1 VRAARGGPFDAERDL
16 PPEIVT
22 ALEARYHLD
31 ESLPRQYLRS
41 LTGLI
46 QGDFGPSLRYRGV
59 GVNRI
64 LAEGLP
70 VSLLLGAGALLV
82 ALLFG
87 IPAGLWGALRRGR
100 LPDHGVLLGSTLFLA
115 VPNFVLAGF
124 LVLAF
129 SFALGWLP
137 PAGLGG
143 PDHLLL
149 PWLSLGAPF
158 AAQVARLT
166 RTAALEVLASPAW
179 RTARAQGLPPG
190 VLVRR
195 HLLRRTLV
203 PVVAFLGPAAAGL
216 LTGSLVIEQ
225 VFALPG
231 LGTHF
236 VQAALNRD
244 YTLALGLTVVYTA
257 LLGLLTLAADLLLQ
271 RLDPRLE
278 AA

>member
-1 VRAARGGPFDAERDL
+1 MRAARGGPFDTERDL

-41 LTGLI
+41 LTGLVR
-46 QGDFGPSLRYRGV
+46 GDFGPSLRYRGV
-59 GVNRI
+59 AVNRI
-64 LAEGLP
+64 LAGGLP

-87 IPAGLWGALRRGR
+87 IPAGLGSALRRGR

-124 LVLAF
+124 LVLCF
-129 SFALGWLP
+129 SFVLGWLP

-179 RTARAQGLPPG
+179 RTARAQGLPPA

>member
-1 VRAARGGPFDAERDL
+1 MRAARGGPFDAERDL

-124 LVLAF
+124 LVLGF
-129 SFALGWLP
+129 SFALGWFP